1 MTMRGI
7 RRFSP
12 DRRRL
17 LAGAAALVG
26 GGPGVALAHPFASTR
41 QEPPLDEA
49 AATRA
54 VIEALRPLARPAI
67 VLEEA
72 PGPVVLRLGGAPRL
86 PASIAW
92 PDRKGRPLSFI
103 AELDLAALR
112 AVDGPDW
119 LPASGVLHLFFDA
132 EEEPWGFDPADR
144 DGWKVIMTD
153 APASPPLPRPP
164 GLSGDRVFAPVALA
178 GRTALTYPT
187 TERLDLPP
195 EVGRTFEFGPV
206 QDFMDADLGDGP
218 RHQVGGYPGTIQGDG
233 MEFEAQLTSNGV
245 YASGPD
251 SYTDERISA
260 LEPGAADWRLLL
272 QIDSDDSAGI
282 MWGDTGTLY
291 VWVREQ
297 DARAGDFSRVWMIVQ
312 SA

>member
-1 MTMRGI
+1 MTSHGN

-17 LAGAAALVG
+17 LAGATALVVV
-26 GGPGVALAHPFASTR
+26 GPGVALAHPGASPR

-54 VIEALRPLARPAI
+54 VIEALKPLAMPAV
-67 VLEEA
+67 VLEDA
-72 PGPVVLRLGGAPRL
+72 PGRTVLRLGGQPRL
-86 PASIAW
+86 PQSTDW

-103 AELDLAALR
+103 AELDLSALR
-112 AVDGPDW
+112 AIGGPDW
-119 LPASGVLHLFFDA
+119 LPASGLLHLFYDV
-132 EEEPWGFDPADR
+132 EDEPWGFDPADR
-144 DGWKVIMTD
+144 DGWKVIKTD
-153 APASPPLPRPP
+153 AASPRPLPRPP
-164 GLSGDRVFAPVALA
+164 GLSGDRVFTSVALA
-178 GRTALTYPT
+178 GRRALTYPT

-195 EVGRTFEFGPV
+195 DVGGAFEFEPV

-218 RHQVGGYPGTIQGDG
+218 RHQVGGYPSPIQNDG
-233 MEFEAQLTSNGV
+233 MELEAQLASNGIYV
-245 YASGPD
+245 GGPD
-251 SYTDERISA
+251 GYSDERVAA
-260 LEPGAADWRLLL
+260 LEPGADDWCLLL
-272 QIDSDDSAGI
+272 QIDSDDSAGL
-282 MWGDTGTLY
+282 MWGDTGILY

>member
-1 MTMRGI
+1 MTLRGT
-7 RRFSP
+7 RHFSP
-12 DRRRL
+12 DRRAL
-17 LAGAAALVG
+17 LAGAAALVV
-26 GGPGVALAHPFASTR
+26 GGPGVALAHPFASGR
-41 QEPPLDEA
+41 QEPPPDEA

-54 VIEALRPLARPAI
+54 VIEALKPLAKPAI
-67 VLEEA
+67 VLEDA
-72 PGPVVLRLGGAPRL
+72 PGPLVLRLGGQPRL
-86 PASIAW
+86 PASIGW

-119 LPASGVLHLFFDA
+119 LPASGALHLFFDA

-144 DGWKVIMTD
+144 DGWKVLRTD
-153 APASPPLPRPP
+153 GVAANTRPP
-164 GLSGDRVFAPVALA
+164 PPALPSDRIFAPVMLS
-178 GRTALTYPT
+178 GRSALTYPT
-187 TERLDLPP
+187 TERVALPP
-195 EVGRTFEFGPV
+195 EVGGAFDFEAV
-206 QDFMDADLGDGP
+206 HAFMDAELGDGP
-218 RHQVGGYPGTIQGDG
+218 RHQVGGFPSPIQGDG
-233 MEFEAQLTSNGV
+233 MELEAQLASNGI
-245 YASGPD
+245 YMGGPD
-251 SYTDERISA
+251 SYTDARIAA

-272 QIDSDDSAGI
+272 QIDSDDSAGL